1 MGHFRS
7 SLIRRLG
14 LIASFAATS
23 SVFCVSAAEA
33 RTPTARIVQACAG
46 YSVSHTSC
54 DVGRHVLAGCHEDG
68 APCRKDGVI
77 WRCRRHSSAELC
89 VSGRRSV
96 TRHISPFHDVY
107 LDDLTPTETY
117 ATTPGIVS
125 IEGVPYQ
132 HGLQMEVGF
141 AQDHVEATYAIPPG
155 AQSFGAVVGN
165 DDTQTNEFW
174 TQIPLIFEVF
184 VDGRRAALGHAQGS
198 GAHVLPTVSVAGAH
212 TLKLVVINEGD
223 QGGGTRA
230 DWGDPLFS

>member
-1 MGHFRS
+1 MTRLPS
-7 SLIRRLG
+7 SLTRRLALTAG
-14 LIASFAATS
+14 CLAICPA
-23 SVFCVSAAEA
+23 FCVSAAEA
-33 RTPTARIVQACAG
+33 GPATASASQACSG

-54 DVGRHVLAGCHEDG
+54 DVGHHVLAACRANGS
-68 APCRKDGVI
+68 PCRKAGVV
-77 WRCRRHSSAELC
+77 WRCRRHGSVEVC

-96 TRHISPFHDVY
+96 TRRTPPFQAVY

-125 IEGVPYQ
+125 IEGVPYP
-132 HGLQMEVGF
+132 HGLQMEVGL
-141 AQDHVEATYAIPPG
+141 AQDHVEATYAIPAG
-155 AQSFGAVVGN
+155 AHSFAAVVGN

-174 TQIPLIFEVF
+174 TQIPLIYEVF
-184 VDGRRAALGHAQGS
+184 VDGRRAALAHAQGP